1 MGYKKRSSY
10 IVSILGFLLIFALA
24 SGIWSAMNTYGADY
38 NRGET
43 IYFENKRLSETGYI
57 INNTPYIPLTAVER
71 YGDTSHIFI
80 DKTAK
85 KICIDLS
92 KLNIIMADDATT
104 NFVKTYGETVYIPL
118 KIIEDQLYV
127 PLNTMEQ
134 FIKLSYSLTS
144 NGIKLFNYSGSEKI
158 AKVNK
163 DHTEVIPSL
172 SVSETPAVPF
182 ALSKGE
188 IVFIKGETDNYF
200 KIATQ
205 EGFLGY
211 VMKSQITISDLDLSK
226 VDFYAPKKD
235 KFIRGSEKI
244 NLVWQYVN
252 TVTPPAPTAK
262 TRGIDVLSPTWFD
275 LIVDGDG
282 TVENNGD
289 LGYSHTAH
297 KNGYAV
303 WATITNNM
311 GVKGSTAYT
320 STVFSNSR
328 LLNKTV
334 AQYIFYACLYD
345 VDGINIDYEQVLDS
359 DRAGLTAFTALLR
372 TYTERQGLN
381 LSIDTL
387 IPKPWTVEYDRRS
400 LAKYVDFVAV
410 MTYDEHYGGSPA
422 AGSVASLP
430 WVEEAIQAT
439 LKEVPAKQVLLGIP
453 MYTRVWV
460 VDDNGKVI
468 RNPSATMPYIQNLIV
483 EKGLTPIWLD
493 KEKQYFVSYSNDPYT
508 DKIWIEDSRSV
519 ANRLHLVQ
527 SYNLAGSACWQYSQA
542 SNEIWDVFYGML
554 KQGKHL
560 KDYE

>member
-1 MGYKKRSSY
+1 MGHKKRSAY

-38 NRGET
+38 NSGET
-43 IYFENKRLSETGYI
+43 IYFENKRLSEMGYI
-57 INNTPYIPLTAVER
+57 INDTPYIPLTTVER

-92 KLNIIMADDATT
+92 KQNIIMADDATT
-104 NFVKTYGETVYIPL
+104 NFLKTYGGTVYIPL
-118 KIIEDQLYV
+118 KTIEDQLYV

-134 FIKLSYSLTS
+134 FIKLSYSLSS
-144 NGIKLFNYSGSEKI
+144 NGIKLFAYSGSEKI
-158 AKVNK
+158 AKVNR
-163 DHTEVIPSL
+163 DHTEGIPSL
-172 SVSETPAVPF
+172 SVLETPADPF
-182 ALSKGE
+182 VLSKGE

-200 KIATQ
+200 KIETQ

-226 VDFYAPKKD
+226 VDFYAQKKD

-252 TVTPPAPTAK
+252 TVTPPAPTTK
-262 TRGIDVLSPTWFD
+262 TRGIDILSPTWFD
-275 LIVDGDG
+275 LIVDGNG
-282 TVENNGD
+282 AVENNGD
-289 LGYSHTAH
+289 LGFTHKAH

-311 GVKGSTAYT
+311 GVKGSTVYT

-410 MTYDEHYGGSPA
+410 MTYDEHYGG
-422 AGSVASLP
+422 
-430 WVEEAIQAT
+430 
-439 LKEVPAKQVLLGIP
+439 
-453 MYTRVWV
+453 Y
-460 VDDNGKVI
+460 
-468 RNPSATMPYIQNLIV
+468 
-483 EKGLTPIWLD
+483 
-493 KEKQYFVSYSNDPYT
+493 
-508 DKIWIEDSRSV
+508 
-519 ANRLHLVQ
+519 
-527 SYNLAGSACWQYSQA
+527 
-542 SNEIWDVFYGML
+542 EIDIFG
-554 KQGKHL
+554 
-560 KDYE
+560 